1 MKRETVQINGD
12 EYEVVPVKLS
22 STAPDDSDNIQYLL
36 ETLERRIKKHD
47 LINIEREHT
56 DFGEV
61 SNYTVLLL
69 KKA

>member
-1 MKRETVQINGD
+1 MKKTTVKINGD
-12 EYEVVPVKLS
+12 DYEVVPVTLS
-22 STAPDDSDNIQYLL
+22 STVPNDEDNIQYLL

-47 LINIEREHT
+47 LINIERERT